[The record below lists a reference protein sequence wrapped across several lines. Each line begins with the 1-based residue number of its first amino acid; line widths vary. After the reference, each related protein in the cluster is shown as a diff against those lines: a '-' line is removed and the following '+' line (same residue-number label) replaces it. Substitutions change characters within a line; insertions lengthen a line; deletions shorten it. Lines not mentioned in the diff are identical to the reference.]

1 MQKRQRH
8 SDFGFGND
16 SSNKVLSSLNTGRA
30 SIVGD
35 LWPYFLIRVDREPV
49 GAVKRD
55 VDIVRVYD
63 DPGRQ
68 RNEYRVLVD
77 RLWPRGQ
84 SKGAVDHDEWVKDA
98 TPSTEL
104 RKWYGHDPKRFSEFA
119 RRYRAE
125 LALPPGSGVVS
136 QLRETSQT
144 QRLILLT
151 ATRDI
156 EHSGAI
162 VLRDVIVG
170 TDGT

>member
-1 MQKRQRH
+1 
-8 SDFGFGND
+8 
-16 SSNKVLSSLNTGRA
+16 
-30 SIVGD
+30 VG
-35 LWPYFLIRVDREPV
+35 V
-49 GAVKRD
+49 VKHD
-55 VDIVRVYD
+55 VEVVRVYED
-63 DPGRQ
+63 RGRQ

-136 QLRETSQT
+136 QLRETSGT
-144 QRLILLT
+144 RRLILLT
-151 ATRDI
+151 ATRDT

-170 TDGT
+170 ADGT